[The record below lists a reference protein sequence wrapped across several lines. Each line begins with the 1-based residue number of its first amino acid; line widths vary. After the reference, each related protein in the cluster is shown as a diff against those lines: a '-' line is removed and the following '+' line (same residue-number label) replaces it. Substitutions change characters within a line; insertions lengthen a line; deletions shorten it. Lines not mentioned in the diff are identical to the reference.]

1 MVTALNSN
9 DRNFIAV
16 GLSLTNVS
24 YKGLMS
30 GIIGAS
36 STNAKI
42 VSDSAKLNADTLTM
56 TEQRYQQ
63 DTGVNLD
70 EELANLQVLQNAYAA
85 SARLMTV
92 IQTLFDTLQAAVS
105 R

>member
-1 MVTALNSN
+1 
-9 DRNFIAV
+9 
-16 GLSLTNVS
+16 
-24 YKGLMS
+24 MS
-30 GIIGAS
+30 GIVGVN
-36 STNAKI
+36 STNAKT
-42 VSDSAKLNADTLTM
+42 VSDSAKLNAETLEL
-56 TEQRYQQ
+56 TEQRYHQE
-63 DTGVNLD
+63 TGVNLD